1 MRKLA
6 TLLIVLGIIGL
17 VLGGTQI
24 IRVARAAGTPPFG
37 FENYGGPGPMLGALF
52 LLLGGLYLF
61 SSSRR
66 ED

>member
-1 MRKLA
+1 MRKLGS
-6 TLLIVLGIIGL
+6 LLIALGIIGL

-24 IRVARAAGTPPFG
+24 IRVARAADTAPFS
-37 FENYGGPGPMLGALF
+37 FENYGGPGPILSALF

-61 SSSRR
+61 LSSRR